1 MKRLRLLGLG
11 AKLATAGGRAAW
23 IRLSLIALGFT
34 IGSALLL
41 LAASIVPGVHARDVR
56 RDTIDTIGITRHAAG
71 ALRVW
76 DVPQSFGDLDIRVSV
91 VEPVGVA
98 PVPPGLARVPRPGE
112 LFASERLASMWPAI
126 GPEIEARLDGHLA
139 GTIGHGGVIGPDDLT
154 IWAGKP
160 TGVQLHRGD
169 AYRIQAFGRVGDS
182 GEPLPLAALL
192 AVLVAASAI
201 LLPIWLFVATVTR
214 LSAAT
219 RETRLAAVR
228 LAGGTESQV
237 RLLASTEA
245 GVAAALGT
253 WLGVPLYLA
262 LRPLLA
268 NGAIGG
274 LQMFPS
280 DLTPPLGLTV
290 AILLALPG
298 LAIAM
303 SVTTMR
309 RLIVSPLGVSR
320 HVRTSHSGWRW
331 ILVLAA
337 GLGLLAWS
345 ASQHAELKRFGGVW
359 VAILVGGSLV
369 CLALGLVGTATWSA
383 WAVARRLAGS
393 VRSVA
398 AMLGFRRLEAEP
410 TSVSRVVGGVALMIA
425 LVGVVQSGLLSVE
438 RTEGPPVLPSEASLL
453 HGNEIAVFNGNLGT
467 SSVDLTGIQ
476 GVSSVKWTR
485 KIPYGRVGRPIGII
499 GADGSPATLEAIRDR
514 LAWSGAEIH
523 TIPQLQVQARAA
535 NDDYSSIRR
544 GGLALTVFLLLVSAA
559 TMLVAMVDWLMERR
573 RPLAVL
579 SAVGVATKTIRRS
592 ILAQVALPLAS
603 SLLFGVAGAIVITFL
618 LYRALNQ
625 PVVLASGQISI
636 LVGVVVLVV
645 LGVTAMSAPWLRIA
659 RRPELLREG

>member
-23 IRLSLIALGFT
+23 IRLGLIAVGFAV
-34 IGSALLL
+34 GSALLL
-41 LAASIVPGVHARDVR
+41 SAASIVPGVHARDVR
-56 RDTIDTIGITRHAAG
+56 RDTIDAIGVARQSPG

-76 DVPQSFGDLDIRVSV
+76 AMPQSFGDLGIRVSV

-98 PVPPGLARVPRPGE
+98 PIPPGLPRVPGPGE
-112 LFASERLASMWPAI
+112 LFVSERLASLWPTLGA
-126 GPEIEARLDGHLA
+126 EIEGRLDGHLA
-139 GTIGHGGVIGPDDLT
+139 GTIANDGVVGPDDLT
-154 IWAGKP
+154 IWSGKP
-160 TGVQLHRGD
+160 ADVHLRPAS
-169 AYRIQAFGRVGDS
+169 AYRIQAFGRVGDA
-182 GEPLPLAALL
+182 GEPLPFAALL

-237 RLLASTEA
+237 RLLAATEA

-253 WLGVPLYLA
+253 GLGVPLYLA
-262 LRPLLA
+262 VRPALA

-280 DLTPPLGLTV
+280 DLTPPIGLTA
-290 AILLALPG
+290 AILLALPA
-298 LAIAM
+298 LAIVM

-320 HVRTSHSGWRW
+320 HVRTSHAGWRW
-331 ILVLAA
+331 ILLLVA
-337 GLGLLAWS
+337 GLGVLAWS
-345 ASQHAELKRFGGVW
+345 ASQHATLKRFGDVW

-369 CLALGLVGTATWSA
+369 CLALGLVGTAAWSA

-425 LVGVVQSGLLSVE
+425 LVGVIQSGLLSVE
-438 RTEGPPVLPSEASLL
+438 RTEGPPVLPIEASVL
-453 HGNEIAVFNGNLGT
+453 HGNEIGVFNGDLGT
-467 SSVDLTGIQ
+467 SSVDLTDIP
-476 GVSSVKWTR
+476 GVRSVRWTR

-499 GADGSPATLEAIRDR
+499 DTDGSASTLEAIRDR
-514 LAWSGAEIH
+514 LTWSGAEIQ
-523 TIPQLQVQARAA
+523 TLPQLLAQARAA
-535 NDDYSSIRR
+535 NDDYSSFRR
-544 GGLALTVFLLLVSAA
+544 GGLAITVFLLLVSAA
-559 TMLVAMVDWLMERR
+559 TLLVAMVDWLMERR

-579 SAVGVATKTIRRS
+579 SAVGVSTATVRRS
-592 ILAQVALPLAS
+592 ILAQVGLPLAS
-603 SLLFGVAGAIVITFL
+603 SLVFGVAGAIVITSL

-625 PVVLASGQISI
+625 PVVLASGQIAT
-636 LVGVVVLVV
+636 LAGVVVLIV